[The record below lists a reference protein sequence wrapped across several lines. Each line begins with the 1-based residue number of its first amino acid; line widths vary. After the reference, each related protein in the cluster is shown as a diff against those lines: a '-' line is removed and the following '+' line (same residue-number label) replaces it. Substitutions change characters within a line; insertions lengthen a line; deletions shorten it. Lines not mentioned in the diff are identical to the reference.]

1 MNRDELRA
9 YFKSKGLSYSV
20 VSFRDLRMLEM
31 LLNKH
36 FSKQRIER
44 FKTNSPIYWIRVNE
58 AKYYKGEYDTDE
70 KLICAYLTAKG
81 GYFTA
86 REVISFNRD
95 GFIGFC
101 GEADGSN
108 LIPVAKA
115 FIEWCDYLV
124 NLIEGDN
131 P

>member
-20 VSFRDLRMLEM
+20 VSLRDLRMLEM
-31 LLNKH
+31 LLDKH
-36 FSKQRIER
+36 FSEQRIER
-44 FKTNSPIYWIRVNE
+44 FKTNGPTYWVRVNK
-58 AKYYKGEYDTDE
+58 AKYYKGEYGVDG
-70 KLICAYLTAKG
+70 KLIRAFLTAKG